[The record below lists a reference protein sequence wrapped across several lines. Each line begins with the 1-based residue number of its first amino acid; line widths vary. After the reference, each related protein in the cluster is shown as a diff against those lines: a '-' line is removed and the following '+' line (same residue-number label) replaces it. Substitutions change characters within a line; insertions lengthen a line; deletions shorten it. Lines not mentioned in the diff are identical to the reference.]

1 MDTQQAE
8 QNCIKAARKW
18 STDIRVKQPDGEG
31 HEPRF
36 WTEQFGY
43 NVFDIVFGALTG
55 DEWVTFLR
63 QEPDIREKLVQVT
76 LDTAIAT
83 WTGEQPVQRFSKE
96 EVIEAALEHKP
107 EPFVPSEPHKV
118 VEPEP
123 IKPVEAPKPVVKTA
137 GTIAEKLIN
146 TVPTDLEQLSKTD
159 LSRLF
164 SLSGHPAM
172 VLMFKGG
179 KKYLFR
185 DKSFIVVD
193 VSGARVEKA

>member
-1 MDTQQAE
+1 MNIEQAE
-8 QNCIKAARKW
+8 QNCIRAARKW
-18 STDIRVKQPDGEG
+18 SMDIKLKQPDGEG

-43 NVFDIVFGALTG
+43 NVFDIVFGALAG

-76 LDTAIAT
+76 LDTAIAS

-96 EVIEAALEHKP
+96 EVVEAALEHKP

-118 VEPEP
+118 IEPE
-123 IKPVEAPKPVVKTA
+123 PVEAPKPVAKSA
-137 GTIAEKLIN
+137 GTTAEKLIN

-164 SLSGHPAM
+164 SLSGHAPM

-185 DKSFIVVD
+185 DRSSIVVD

>member
-1 MDTQQAE
+1 MNTAQAE
-8 QNCIKAARKW
+8 QNCIRAATKW
-18 STDIRVKQPDGEG
+18 ANDIKLKQPDGEG

-43 NVFDIVFGALTG
+43 NVFDIAFGALSDSG
-55 DEWVTFLR
+55 WHQFLR

-96 EVIEAALEHKP
+96 EVVEAALTHKP

-123 IKPVEAPKPVVKTA
+123 VKPVEAPKPVAKAGNTA
-137 GTIAEKLIN
+137 ERLFSVI
-146 TVPTDLEQLSKTD
+146 PTDLEQLSKAD
-159 LSRLF
+159 VGRL
-164 SLSGHPAM
+164 LALAGHPPM

-179 KKYLFR
+179 KKYVFR
-185 DKSFIVVD
+185 DRSAIIVD
-193 VSGARVEKA
+193 VSGARVEKV

>member
-1 MDTQQAE
+1 MNIEQAE

-18 STDIRVKQPDGEG
+18 SMDTKVKQPDGEG

-43 NVFDIVFGALTG
+43 SVFDIVFGALAG

-76 LDTAIAT
+76 LDTAMAT
-83 WTGEQPVQRFSKE
+83 WTGEQPVHQVE
-96 EVIEAALEHKP
+96 EKP
-107 EPFVPSEPHKV
+107 VV

-123 IKPVEAPKPVVKTA
+123 VIVPEPVKPVESPKPVVKVS
-137 GTIAEKLIN
+137 GTTAEKLVGMI
-146 TVPTDLEQLSKTD
+146 PTDLEQLSKAD
-159 LSRLF
+159 VGRL
-164 SLSGHPAM
+164 LALAGHPPM
-172 VLMFKGG
+172 VVMFKGG
-179 KKYLFR
+179 KKYVFR
-185 DKSFIVVD
+185 DKSSIVVD

>member
-1 MDTQQAE
+1 MNIEQAE
-8 QNCIKAARKW
+8 QNCIRAARKW
-18 STDIRVKQPDGEG
+18 SMDIKLKQPDGEG

-43 NVFDIVFGALTG
+43 NVFDIAFGALSDSG
-55 DEWVTFLR
+55 WHTFLR

-83 WTGEQPVQRFSKE
+83 WTGEQPVQRYSKE
-96 EVIEAALEHKP
+96 EVVEAALEHKP

-118 VEPEP
+118 VEPV
-123 IKPVEAPKPVVKTA
+123 KPVEAPKPVAKTA
-137 GTIAEKLIN
+137 GTTAEKLIG

-164 SLSGHPAM
+164 ALSGHAPM

-179 KKYLFR
+179 KQYLFR

-193 VSGARVEKA
+193 VSGARAEKA